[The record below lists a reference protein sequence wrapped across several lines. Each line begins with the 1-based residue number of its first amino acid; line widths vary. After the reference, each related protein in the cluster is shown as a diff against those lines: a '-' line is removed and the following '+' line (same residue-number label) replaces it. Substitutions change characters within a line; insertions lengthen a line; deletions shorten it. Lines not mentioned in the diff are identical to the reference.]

1 MAIRKARTWATSS
14 RRSFIRTAGVALPA
28 SFAAVGA
35 GVASA
40 VPLNAAAAGESLEA
54 RLARLQ
60 DENAIRALNQEYARH
75 VNAGRRQALTSLFAE
90 PAGAQLGPE
99 VRGVAPHGF
108 GEHDRIEIA
117 PDRQTATASIEVS
130 LNAGTAIAPDCTVV
144 QMAREQGGGVIERT
158 DNGVFENTYVK
169 RDGVWKIQRS
179 TFRAV

>member
-1 MAIRKARTWATSS
+1 MAIRKARTWAS

-35 GVASA
+35 GVGA
-40 VPLNAAAAGESLEA
+40 VSVNVAAAGEPLEA

-75 VNAGRRQALTSLFAE
+75 VNAGTREALASLFAA
-90 PAGAQLGPE
+90 PAAAHIDPE
-99 VRGVAPHGF
+99 VRGVTPRGF

-117 PDRQTATASIEVS
+117 ADRQTATASIEVS

-144 QMAREQGGGVIERT
+144 QMARAQGGGVVEWT
-158 DNGVFENTYVK
+158 EHGVFENTYVK
-169 RDGVWKIQRS
+169 RDGVWKIQRAA
-179 TFRAV
+179 FRAV